1 LSRINSSPDI
11 TERNKEAVHGLV
23 NNLRAKGRS
32 EKTVYKHLY
41 MLGFFLRHLGSINI
55 EDATKKDI
63 ERVLGEMNSTE
74 HCVYLWARFSNL
86 T

>member
-1 LSRINSSPDI
+1 
-11 TERNKEAVHGLV
+11 
-23 NNLRAKGRS
+23 
-32 EKTVYKHLY
+32 